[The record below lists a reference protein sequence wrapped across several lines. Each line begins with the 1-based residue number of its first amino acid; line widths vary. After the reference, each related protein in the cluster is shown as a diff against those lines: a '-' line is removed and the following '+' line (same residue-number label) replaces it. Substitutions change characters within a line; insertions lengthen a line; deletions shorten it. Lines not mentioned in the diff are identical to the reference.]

1 MKLFLAILL
10 LAVPPPKGSHIPP
23 GENMCSQC
31 HTNVD
36 QWDRD
41 DPKSW
46 RLFIDPKQ
54 LDQDVHW
61 QKGVNCHD
69 CHGGNY
75 DTDKVNVAHATEDG
89 FRSEPR
95 EIKKYCASCH
105 DPEHDTRAL
114 ELAKGV
120 HGKAGEKNGR
130 GQRAPLG
137 CDACHGPV
145 SHHLLPRDNRDSP
158 VFIDHQVETCGG
170 CHLEHWKTYKTSV
183 HGEGLYKLGLT
194 KTAACADCHGAH
206 GIYRARDERSTLHR
220 SRVAATCGECHRF
233 IEAPLR
239 NSVHGGNGGPGG
251 LADRAAPGG
260 RSKQKPS
267 CTSCHHGH
275 NLLNPESA
283 DFRERLPDRCGNC
296 HFDSSTHYSLSV
308 HGALTALGYAP
319 AAKCSDCHG
328 AHDILPV
335 SDPDSWVSPKRRL
348 KTCQYCHTDASPNFA
363 DFDPH
368 ADFTSPTRNP
378 LLYGVYVALTTLL
391 ITTFGFFGLHS
402 LLWFVRSLVEVLK
415 HGRPRGLVPGGVA
428 YVRFQSFHR
437 VGHTCLLVSFLGLA
451 LTGLPLKYSGY
462 AWAKDLA
469 RGLGGF
475 ASTAVWHRIF
485 AVVTLACFGAYLVRL
500 LRQYRAGRQRG
511 QSRQG
516 LIFGPDSPVPNRR
529 DFRDFGQMLRWF
541 VGWGRKPSFER
552 WTYWE
557 KFDFWGACADIVV
570 IGSTGLV
577 LWFPNL
583 FCSFLPGESLNIAKV
598 IHSTQ
603 ALLAT
608 GFVFAIHFFNTHL
621 RAEKFPADMS
631 VLTGLVSEEE
641 SQEERAD
648 YFQRLRAQGK
658 LEELRVTVPSRR
670 TLWLI
675 KLGGFAALAVGL
687 ALLAG
692 MVLAGVGG

>member
-1 MKLFLAILL
+1 
-10 LAVPPPKGSHIPP
+10 
-23 GENMCSQC
+23 
-31 HTNVD
+31 
-36 QWDRD
+36 
-41 DPKSW
+41 
-46 RLFIDPKQ
+46 
-54 LDQDVHW
+54 
-61 QKGVNCHD
+61 
-69 CHGGNY
+69 
-75 DTDKVNVAHATEDG
+75 
-89 FRSEPR
+89 
-95 EIKKYCASCH
+95 
-105 DPEHDTRAL
+105 
-114 ELAKGV
+114 
-120 HGKAGEKNGR
+120 
-130 GQRAPLG
+130 
-137 CDACHGPV
+137 
-145 SHHLLPRDNRDSP
+145 
-158 VFIDHQVETCGG
+158 
-170 CHLEHWKTYKTSV
+170 
-183 HGEGLYKLGLT
+183 
-194 KTAACADCHGAH
+194 
-206 GIYRARDERSTLHR
+206 
-220 SRVAATCGECHRF
+220 
-233 IEAPLR
+233 
-239 NSVHGGNGGPGG
+239 